1 MHLQRE
7 KVILH
12 AFALPPPP
20 PCMQKNVTVQ
30 LIQGCRCPEGER
42 VLPLR
47 VCVGFH
53 VGTVHGRV
61 RGDRVKSVLALGDFI
76 AASQNYLMATL
87 C

>member
-1 MHLQRE
+1 
-7 KVILH
+7 
-12 AFALPPPP
+12 
-20 PCMQKNVTVQ
+20 MQKNVTVQ

-87 C
+87 S